1 MAKTAEEAARY
12 ILKIFQG
19 HNTRKG
25 GTILMNNLT
34 LPFAQDGW
42 TLDDL
47 DMGLPYGVEKGWYT
61 IGKESKFVTLTE
73 AGTIEAPVHTSPVG
87 KEHRA

>member
-1 MAKTAEEAARY
+1 MAKSAEESARY
-12 ILKIFQG
+12 ILTIFQR

-25 GTILMNNLT
+25 GTVLMNNLT

-42 TLDDL
+42 TQADL
-47 DMGLPYGVEKGWYT
+47 EEGLPFGVEKGWFT

-73 AGTIEAPVHTSPVG
+73 AGTVEAPVGYVG
-87 KEHRA
+87 WGR